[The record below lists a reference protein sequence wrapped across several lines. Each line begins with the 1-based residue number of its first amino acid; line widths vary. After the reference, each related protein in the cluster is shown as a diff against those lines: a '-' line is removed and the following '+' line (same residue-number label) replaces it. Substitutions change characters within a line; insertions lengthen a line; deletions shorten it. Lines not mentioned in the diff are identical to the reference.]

1 MRLGLP
7 ELLIIFA
14 IILLIVGARRL
25 PDIGRALGRSIR
37 EFQRGMRGDDDDE
50 PPQKK
55 EHS

>member
-37 EFQRGMRGDDDDE
+37 EFQRGMRGDDDE

-55 EHS
+55 EHP